1 MAEVKILNAFKLDYE
16 KVSGKKYVPPG
27 QADKKDKKPKQEQK
41 VNLEK
46 QKAKEAKKAAK
57 KAKAAEHKAKEN
69 KQSGNDKNNNQKQK
83 QQVVDDGSDC
93 AEGKYGKL
101 PLIQSKEYFDREL
114 LDVITLNSK
123 MAGKDIWV
131 RARVHNVRI
140 QSAKLGFINL
150 RQQQSSIQCVLAADG
165 KTCSKQMIEFVNNIN
180 RESLVDIRATIKKS
194 PEPIKSTTQQ

>member
-1 MAEVKILNAFKLDYE
+1 MYAPA
-16 KVSGKKYVPPG
+16 G
-27 QADKKDKKPKQEQK
+27 QADKKEKKPKQEQTI
-41 VNLEK
+41 NLEK

-69 KQSGNDKNNNQKQK
+69 KQSGNDNNNNQKQK
-83 QQVVDDGSDC
+83 QVVDDGSDC

-114 LDVITLNSK
+114 FEVITLNSK

-150 RQQQSSIQCVLAADG
+150 RQQQCASFKNNYCFYSIIIFTNSS
-165 KTCSKQMIEFVNNIN
+165 
-180 RESLVDIRATIKKS
+180 
-194 PEPIKSTTQQ
+194 